1 MTQSSDVPQ
10 KWRQA
15 HEKVIKGDRSPL
27 EAIRAMCVNCVG
39 WEDLPESVGQCSAK
53 TCPLWQF
60 RRGTYPAH
68 RRRSVTDEQRAR
80 CAELGRQRSF
90 QNAQTRAQRDEVG
103 V

>member
-1 MTQSSDVPQ
+1 MTTLSDVPR

-15 HEKVIKGDRSPL
+15 HEKAITGDCSPL
-27 EAIRAMCVNCVG
+27 EAIRAACLDCVG
-39 WEDLPESVGQCSAK
+39 WEDLPESVSECPAT

-60 RRGTYPAH
+60 RHGTYPP
-68 RRRSVTDEQRAR
+68 RRKRPVTDEQRAR

-90 QNAQTRAQRDEVG
+90 QNAKTRAQRGEVG